1 MVDKLLEWQNMAVA
15 SAALFTGLLT
25 YFGWGFVADR
35 IKDKDARKN
44 RARAKA
50 GRLAVRGVVLWLA
63 DRGMKED
70 ESRKITLGQ
79 MMDFSANEQFKW
91 PPIQEKTNGKTG

>member
-1 MVDKLLEWQNMAVA
+1 MVEKILEWQNMIAV
-15 SAALFTGLLT
+15 SAAIFGGLLT
-25 YFGWGFVADR
+25 YLGWGFVADR
-35 IKDKDARKN
+35 IKDQDARRY

-50 GRLAVRGVVLWLA
+50 GRLAIRGVVLWLA

-79 MMDFSANEQFKW
+79 MMDVSAHEQFKW
-91 PPIQEKTNGKTG
+91 PPIKDKTNGKTG